1 MKKINTCLLVALLML
16 VNITVFATDWGKPDK
31 GYFTGQ
37 TGIDATEP
45 GFTKGL
51 ATICFNGQ
59 LWNFADYQNG
69 ANSQIAL
76 RKLNNISG
84 DAGSVIW
91 KQQSKTW
98 PKPFTGLGMYD
109 WQPAPVVFNNI
120 LYLFVGNS
128 SRGISWSAYNA
139 GDSSWSKLTAIPGD
153 FSGVSPKKLGYGMA
167 AVVVGNR
174 LCLVAQNYWGYIEI
188 FTTADTTLA
197 NWTYYQGSDRE
208 GDPHQTVTFN
218 MTGESDAT
226 YCGLSAISKTYMS
239 NGRLKARLNY
249 AYIDKNKHP
258 RSIECTFDDN
268 GNYILHSDK
277 TISTERTYESVA
289 LAEGTVT
296 GDITSTGKC
305 VQAFL
310 KLDKKDNGYCRYRIQ
325 RYQSQNNGEFTKQE
339 NNLVKQ
345 NYLWAREYTELTAV
359 IFSEAQDKD
368 IRQFMCLIYSGYND
382 WDWPLNCASVETDR
396 LVFDPTRNKT
406 QTIAGPSNT
415 QYIGYIEGPPPYY
428 LNNQP
433 LDDPYLNPNAEDISD
448 VEFSTSSGTSSSTDI
463 SYEVGGKVKFHA
475 GFFKAGLNAAFSQA
489 WGTEYSK
496 TISNSIDV
504 FASEADSGIYL
515 TYAPNINR
523 AFYKVID
530 VNGNLIDSTYNY
542 YMTEPEYNLE
552 NAGLKSG
559 LVPGDPKTYFSRPGI
574 NFASYSTTS
583 YGNANV
589 PWIGSV
595 KSSVAIK
602 IDQSESQ
609 SNTISAKLSLN
620 AKLGEMFDVGFDGSF
635 EYSMTTTTS
644 TGNEVSCSTRLNK
657 AVQPTD
663 VTKLNY
669 TMYWIKPGTA
679 AGMNNWWLHEGATAQ
694 NTWCVTYDVTYV
706 QHKNGKSN
714 GSKKSPDSNTIEE
727 ESVVSDL
734 PSNSGNAIIENKP
747 PTSFALLQNSPNPCN
762 STTKIRYQIG
772 MDNSQSGANIQAN
785 ISKLVVYNLSGKE
798 VAALVNEIKTPGS
811 YEVSWDASNL
821 SPGVYFYSLQ
831 SGSFKD
837 VKKLIIL
844 K

>member
-1 MKKINTCLLVALLML
+1 MTETKLLYTAVLLL
-16 VNITVFATDWGKPDK
+16 LLPVFSFATDWGKPDK
-31 GYFTGQ
+31 GYFKGQ

-45 GFTKGL
+45 TYTKGL

-69 ANSQIAL
+69 SNSQIAL
-76 RKLNNISG
+76 RKLTNISG
-84 DAGSVIW
+84 DAGSVNW

-120 LYLFVGNS
+120 LYVFVGNS

-139 GDSSWSKLTAIPGD
+139 GDSSWSKLTALPGD
-153 FSGVSPKKLGYGMA
+153 FSDASSKKLGYGMA
-167 AVVVGNR
+167 AAVIGNR
-174 LCLVAQNYWGYIEI
+174 LCLVAQNYFGYIEI

-197 NWTYYQGSDRE
+197 NWTYFHDDR
-208 GDPHQTVTFN
+208 PTVTFN

-226 YCGLSAISKTYMS
+226 YCGLSAISKTYME

-249 AYIDKNKHP
+249 AYIDKDKHP

-268 GNYILHSDK
+268 GNYSQHSDK
-277 TISTERTYESVA
+277 TISTERNYESVA
-289 LAEGTVT
+289 LVEGTVT

-310 KLDKKDNGYCRYRIQ
+310 KLDNKDNGYCRYRIQ

-359 IFSEAQDKD
+359 IFSEAQGYD

-396 LVFDPTRNKT
+396 LVYDPTREMT
-406 QTIAGPSNT
+406 QSIAGPLNT

-428 LNNQP
+428 LNDQNDP
-433 LDDPYLNPNAEDISD
+433 LITDPYLNPNAEDISD

-463 SYEVGGKVKFHA
+463 SYEVGGEVNFHA

-489 WGTEYSK
+489 WGTEYSE
-496 TISNSIDV
+496 TIINSIDV
-504 FASEADSGIYL
+504 FASEADSGTYL
-515 TYAPNINR
+515 TYAPVINR
-523 AFYKVID
+523 AFYKVLD

-542 YMTEPEYNLE
+542 YMTQPEYNLE
-552 NAGLKSG
+552 HVGLKSG

-574 NFASYSTTS
+574 NFASYSTTN
-583 YGNANV
+583 YGNSNV
-589 PWIGSV
+589 PWIGST
-595 KSSVAIK
+595 KTGTAIK

-609 SNTISAKLSLN
+609 SNTISAKLALS
-620 AKLGEMFDVGFDGSF
+620 AGLGEMFDIGFDGSF
-635 EYSMTTTTS
+635 EYALKTTTS

-663 VTKLNY
+663 VTNLNY

-679 AGMNNWWLHEGATAQ
+679 AGMNNWWLHQGAAAQ
-694 NTWCVTYDVTYV
+694 NTWCITYDVGYV
-706 QHKNGKSN
+706 KHKNGTSI
-714 GSKKSPDSNTIEE
+714 GSKKGPDSYAIEE

-734 PSNSGNAIIENKP
+734 SSNSGNTIIENTL

-772 MDNSQSGANIQAN
+772 MDNSQSGTDNQPA
-785 ISKLVVYNLSGKE
+785 ISKLVIYNLSGKE
-798 VAALVNEIKTPGS
+798 LAALVNEIKTPGA
-811 YEVSWDASNL
+811 YEVSWDTSNL
-821 SPGVYFYSLQ
+821 TPGVYFYSLQ